1 MLLNLLS
8 LSDNCRL
15 LIESTTM
22 TNMITPSLVPHCAVL
37 YTHSLL
43 TVEDVTVAWLER
55 ASIQHNLPTSG

>member
-1 MLLNLLS
+1 
-8 LSDNCRL
+8 
-15 LIESTTM
+15 M
-22 TNMITPSLVPHCAVL
+22 TNIITPSLVTHCAVL